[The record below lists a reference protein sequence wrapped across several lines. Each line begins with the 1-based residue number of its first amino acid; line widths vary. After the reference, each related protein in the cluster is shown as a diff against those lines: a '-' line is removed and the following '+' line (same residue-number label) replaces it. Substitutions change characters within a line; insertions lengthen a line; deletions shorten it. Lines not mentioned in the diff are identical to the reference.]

1 MNCGIYFFLVLLLP
15 VVETEQKKNT
25 PIPYNPPIHPSIHQ
39 SHFHSFNRTTAKKKM
54 TDEHKREKTNKIT
67 SDKELSLSTRPIIN
81 KLQPRQE

>member
-1 MNCGIYFFLVLLLP
+1 
-15 VVETEQKKNT
+15 
-25 PIPYNPPIHPSIHQ
+25 
-39 SHFHSFNRTTAKKKM
+39 M

>member
-15 VVETEQKKNT
+15 VVETEQKKKYT
-25 PIPYNPPIHPSIHQ
+25 HPIQSPHPSIHQ

>member
-25 PIPYNPPIHPSIHQ
+25 PIPYNPPIHPSTSLTFIHSTEQ
-39 SHFHSFNRTTAKKKM
+39 QQKKKM